1 MNELWEALLGF
12 YNAADGMVASVIN
25 VAIVLILAWLLL
37 RLADKGTRRW
47 MKHFQNLPE
56 IHPRRQRAFT
66 VSGLITSAVRYVVW
80 PLVIIVILDEMNI
93 DIAALIATAGI
104 AGLAIGF
111 GAQTLVK
118 DVISG
123 IFLLFDDTIHVGDF
137 IKIGSDEGTVEFIG
151 IRLIKVRKFN
161 GEMVMIP
168 AGELR
173 IFSNQSIGYA
183 RVIVEV
189 GLAYEQD
196 IDAVLPV
203 MEEVANAWA
212 ADHAD
217 ILLEEH
223 PTVQAITTFTDSAIT
238 ARIVVQVVPGN
249 QWQAERD
256 LRLLLKRA
264 FDQRGIEIPFPRR
277 TVYMREEKK
286 TSRGPAEG

>member
-1 MNELWEALLGF
+1 MSQLWEAVLGF
-12 YNAADGMVASVIN
+12 YNAADGVVASVIN
-25 VAIVLILAWLLL
+25 VAIVLVLAWILL

-47 MKHFQNLPE
+47 MKHFENLPE

-66 VSGLITSAVRYVVW
+66 VSGLITSAARYVIW
-80 PLVIIVILDEMNI
+80 PLVIIVVLAEMNI

-137 IKIGSDEGTVEFIG
+137 IKIGADEGTVEFIG

-168 AGELR
+168 AGEMR

-189 GLAYEQD
+189 RLAYEQD

-212 ADHAD
+212 AEQAS
-217 ILLEEH
+217 ILLEEK
-223 PTVQAITTFTDSAIT
+223 PTVQAITTFADSAVT
-238 ARIVVQVVPGN
+238 ARIVVQVIPGN

-264 FDQRGIEIPFPRR
+264 FDQRGFEIPFPRR
-277 TVYMREEKK
+277 TVYMREEKDVK
-286 TSRGPAEG
+286 RDA

>member
-1 MNELWEALLGF
+1 MNELWEGLLGF
-12 YNAADGMVASVIN
+12 YNAADGVVASVIN
-25 VAIVLILAWLLL
+25 IAVVLVLAWLLL

-47 MKHFQNLPE
+47 MKHFENLPE

-66 VSGLITSAVRYVVW
+66 VSGLITSAARYIIW
-80 PLVIIVILDEMNI
+80 PLVIIVVLAEINI

-137 IKIGSDEGTVEFIG
+137 VKIGSDEGTVEFIG

-168 AGELR
+168 AGEMR
-173 IFSNQSIGYA
+173 IFSNQSIGFA

-212 ADHAD
+212 ADHTA
-217 ILLEEH
+217 ILLEEK
-223 PTVQAITTFTDSAIT
+223 PTVQAITTFAESDIK
-238 ARIVVQVVPGN
+238 ARLIAQVVPGN
-249 QWQAERD
+249 QWQAERE
-256 LRLLLKRA
+256 LRLMLKRA
-264 FDQRGIEIPFPRR
+264 FDQHGIEIPFPRR
-277 TVYMREEKK
+277 TVYMRDEKDVK
-286 TSRGPAEG
+286 RET